1 LVGVFFSEGG
11 CHTKRDMFCQFC
23 AACIGD
29 KGVES
34 REPHALKSELIFG
47 IPFYS
52 HTKNVVVSLV
62 VAFCSLQQVVVVI
75 VHV

>member
-34 REPHALKSELIFG
+34 REPHALKSELIFD

-62 VAFCSLQQVVVVI
+62 VALQQVVVVF
-75 VHV
+75 VFVKE